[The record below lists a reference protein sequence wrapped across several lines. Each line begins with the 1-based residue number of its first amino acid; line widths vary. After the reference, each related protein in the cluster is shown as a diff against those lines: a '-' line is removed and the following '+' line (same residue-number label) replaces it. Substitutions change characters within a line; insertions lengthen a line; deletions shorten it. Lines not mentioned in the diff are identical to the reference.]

1 MKRQAYATAQK
12 QQLLD
17 FLRQNPDEQFTVGQL
32 TAALAA
38 TGEEHTPGRST
49 VYRHIAAL
57 CHEGT
62 VRRFAREDRG
72 GVVYQYVNPR
82 PACEGEAHFHLKCV
96 HCGRLVH
103 LDCDHLAR
111 VRNHIQDEHSFR
123 IGSARGILWGEC
135 ALCLD
140 KEAARAK

>member
-17 FLRQNPDEQFTVGQL
+17 FLRQNPDGQFTVGQL
-32 TAALAA
+32 TAALADA
-38 TGEEHTPGRST
+38 GGDNTPGRST

-57 CHEGT
+57 CDEGT
-62 VRRFAREDRG
+62 VRRFAREDKG
-72 GVVYQYVNPR
+72 GVVYQYANPR
-82 PACEGEAHFHLKCV
+82 PDCGGEAHFHLKCV

-111 VRNHIQDEHSFR
+111 VRSHIQAEHSFR

-135 ALCLD
+135 AGCLE
-140 KEAARAK
+140 KEELQAK